1 MSSNFKISNFELT
14 LGCAFRYALGRRT
27 YVVSHVVD
35 EILNNW
41 EELSKSF
48 KERTVKEIIEYKKDY
63 ETLGDSCDESDW
75 MKIVNKFTE
84 DELGN

>member
-27 YVVSHVVD
+27 YVVSHIVD

-41 EELSKSF
+41 EELSKPF
-48 KERTVKEIIEYKKDY
+48 KERVVREIIEHKEEYK
-63 ETLGDSCDESDW
+63 TLGDSCDESDW
-75 MKIVNKFTE
+75 MKIVNKFAE

>member
-27 YVVSHVVD
+27 YVVSHVVG

-48 KERTVKEIIEYKKDY
+48 KERTVKEIIEYKKDNGD
-63 ETLGDSCDESDW
+63 LGHSCDEVEW
-75 MKIVNKFTE
+75 MKIVNKFAE
-84 DELGN
+84 DGLGN

>member
-63 ETLGDSCDESDW
+63 KTLGDSCDETDW
-75 MKIVNKFTE
+75 MKIVNKLKE

>member
-48 KERTVKEIIEYKKDY
+48 KERTVKEILEYKKDY
-63 ETLGDSCDESDW
+63 KTLGDICDETDW
-75 MKIVNKFTE
+75 MKIVNKVKE